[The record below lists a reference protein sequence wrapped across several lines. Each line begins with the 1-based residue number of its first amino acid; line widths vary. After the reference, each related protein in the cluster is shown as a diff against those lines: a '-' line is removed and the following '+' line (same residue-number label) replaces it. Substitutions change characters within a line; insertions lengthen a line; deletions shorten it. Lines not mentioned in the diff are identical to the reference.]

1 MDFVTHLLETKK
13 KNNAIIAIVYRL
25 SKRRILKPVQASEL
39 GTSAEAIAKLVYLSI
54 RRQGIGIIDSFVSDR
69 GP

>member
-39 GTSAEAIAKLVYLSI
+39 GTSVEAIAKLVYLLI
-54 RRQGIGIIDSFVSDR
+54 RRQGISIINSFVSD
-69 GP
+69 